1 MSLDVQYSLVSKA
14 FRVFNT
20 RRQQTEETYH
30 IIFDESPDAI
40 KFTKPLDDNIDIAKS
55 ERYPPYEYLHPY
67 NPSQRLEAI
76 RVYLA
81 FATYMNFIVYQMDVK
96 SAFLN
101 GKLKEEVYVKQPLGF
116 ERSKFP
122 NHVCKLA
129 KPFMDLN
136 KLQEHGYQANPKES
150 QLIVVKRIFRD
161 HILKGDIGLHF
172 IPTQYQLADIFTK
185 TLDEPTFKRLI
196 VELEG
201 SKIWVSIP
209 TRGIR
214 EETGVNTFK
223 NAIRA
228 NYSNEYVA
236 SPSLTI
242 IRPWFSSTGY
252 NGEIWATRTLKKSC
266 LPPRKSSHTS
276 QPLDCNVLPYNSSTD
291 NGVSGCVR
299 LAMVEVIKGYGR
311 CFFHFHS
318 DSASGCDALADSTA
332 EADPGISAPNDFIP
346 EQQDQTKS
354 TRDGLKT
361 THTGLGTNKESK
373 SDEIS
378 KKIKLEDPSNIM
390 QDIRSAF
397 LTPDSPQD
405 EPIIILDESENEK
418 TERYK
423 DTYTT
428 SYDGPK
434 DTLIP
439 HPPSTKSVQIQ
450 ELMAQVAELKTIQWE
465 LPAKFLVLPNQ
476 ISLVQE
482 KLKTLDAL
490 PSILNKV
497 TITLN
502 RFASLI
508 NQSSKKAKDKGVPSA
523 GKSNASPAEGEENT
537 YSAAKEENLKNDLV
551 DLMGID
557 AQK

>member
-1 MSLDVQYSLVSKA
+1 MASTSKRPKITTIPPKQLFVDLTQDDTKTPSPKHQLSSPSAPNAPSKTPSTRGTSSSSITSKHKSPNSSTSPSTNSYLNSPISPPQRVPPPPPTQGSEPMDITLTFSPITPLDNQFNTPSPSMPSPPLFVFHRKFDEKADDGYFLGYSLVSKA
-14 FRVFNT
+14 FKVFNT
-20 RRQQTEETYH
+20 RRQQTKETYH
-30 IIFDESPDAI
+30 ITFDESPDAI
-40 KFTKPLDDNIDIAKS
+40 KFTKSLVDNIDIAKS

-122 NHVCKLA
+122 NHVCKLE

-136 KLQEHGYQANPKES
+136 KLQEHVKTPMVPPNKLGPNLNGNDINKTQYRGMIGSLMYLTASRPDIQFSTCLYARYQANPKES
-150 QLIVVKRIFRD
+150 QLITVKSIFRD

-266 LPPRKSSHTS
+266 LPPRW
-276 QPLDCNVLPYNSSTD
+276 
-291 NGVSGCVR
+291 R
-299 LAMVEVIKGYGR
+299 L
-311 CFFHFHS
+311 
-318 DSASGCDALADSTA
+318 
-332 EADPGISAPNDFIP
+332 
-346 EQQDQTKS
+346 
-354 TRDGLKT
+354 
-361 THTGLGTNKESK
+361 
-373 SDEIS
+373 
-378 KKIKLEDPSNIM
+378 
-390 QDIRSAF
+390 
-397 LTPDSPQD
+397 
-405 EPIIILDESENEK
+405 
-418 TERYK
+418 
-423 DTYTT
+423 
-428 SYDGPK
+428 
-434 DTLIP
+434 
-439 HPPSTKSVQIQ
+439 
-450 ELMAQVAELKTIQWE
+450 LMAQI
-465 LPAKFLVLPNQ
+465 
-476 ISLVQE
+476 I
-482 KLKTLDAL
+482 
-490 PSILNKV
+490 
-497 TITLN
+497 
-502 RFASLI
+502 
-508 NQSSKKAKDKGVPSA
+508 
-523 GKSNASPAEGEENT
+523 
-537 YSAAKEENLKNDLV
+537 
-551 DLMGID
+551 
-557 AQK
+557 